1 MKGVASCRET
11 AREVTMQRD
20 PIALD
25 MPSVPPLTRA
35 QMTNAIERRG
45 GDIPRTP
52 LGWAKFY
59 NGGTIDKY
67 GARLHHLNESVVD
80 DYVSLSY
87 TSPGDLRAPAGA
99 PADYRW
105 SIEDDRGDLH
115 GEGFTSRLV
124 VSSTDL
130 IDDFIAAI
138 PSPDSPAYFE
148 RAVAAA
154 EANPD
159 RYLLAWD
166 FFCLFERAWFLFG
179 MEEIMCEMLDNPD
192 RVKRLLRAF
201 TDYHKVVIDRFA
213 EVGADGY
220 FTSDDLAGQDD
231 LLFSEDAFRDMYL
244 PFYEELA
251 DHCHSRGMH
260 FWFHTDGAI
269 ERIMPDLV
277 AIGVDTL
284 HPMQEPPMDLPDLA
298 TAYGRDITFH
308 VGIDI
313 QYLLPGGTPAEV
325 EEGTKRLIDICDRS
339 EGGCMLAASNGIM
352 PETPLENIEA
362 FLRTAVTYGAEKHGS

>member
-1 MKGVASCRET
+1 MISGASADDTFREF
-11 AREVTMQRD
+11 TMRRD

-25 MPSVPPLTRA
+25 IPSVPPLTRA
-35 QMTNAIERRG
+35 QMTNVIERNG

-67 GARLHHLNESVVD
+67 GSRLYRLNEAVVD
-80 DYVSLSY
+80 DYVTLSY
-87 TSPGDLRAPAGA
+87 AAPGDLRAPAGTSYE
-99 PADYRW
+99 YRW
-105 SIEDDRGDLH
+105 SIEDDRGDLN

-130 IDDFIAAI
+130 IDEFIAAM
-138 PSPDSPAYFE
+138 PSPDNPAYF
-148 RAVAAA
+148 AGAAA
-154 EANPD
+154 TAKANPD

-166 FFCLFERAWFLFG
+166 FFCLFERSWFLFG
-179 MEEIMCEMLDNPD
+179 MEEMLCEMLDNPD

-201 TDYHKVVIDRFA
+201 TDYHKVVIDRYA

-231 LLFSEDAFRDMYL
+231 LLFSAALFRDMYL
-244 PFYEELA
+244 PYYEELA
-251 DHCHSRGMH
+251 DHCHKRGMH
-260 FWFHTDGAI
+260 FWFHSDGAI
-269 ERIMPDLV
+269 DRIIPDLV

-284 HPMQEPPMDLPDLA
+284 HPLQGPPMDLPSLA
-298 TAYGRDITFH
+298 AAYGKDITFH

-313 QYLLPGGTPAEV
+313 QYLLPTGTPEDVAA
-325 EEGTKRLIDICDRS
+325 GTRRLMDICDSS
-339 EGGCMLAASNGIM
+339 EGGCLLAASNGIM

-362 FLRTAVTYGAEKHGS
+362 FLRTALTYGAERRGL